1 MGLKSSGA
9 SFELK
14 IIVKFA
20 NLDPTGKNIF
30 KAFEPTNE
38 KFLDD
43 NHFEKLLLE
52 RSFCF

>member
-14 IIVKFA
+14 IFVKFA

-30 KAFEPTNE
+30 SSFEPTIEN
-38 KFLDD
+38 FLDD

-52 RSFCF
+52 RALCF